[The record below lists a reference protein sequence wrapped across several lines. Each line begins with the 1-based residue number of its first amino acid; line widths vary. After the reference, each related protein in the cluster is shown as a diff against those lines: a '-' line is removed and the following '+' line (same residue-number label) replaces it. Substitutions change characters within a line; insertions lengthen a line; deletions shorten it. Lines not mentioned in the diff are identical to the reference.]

1 MVKQSPLR
9 RLWCITA
16 WLVMWQLVVVQA
28 LAASPELHECCHEH
42 SQLPSHE
49 CAVTLM
55 LQGGYAEVLPDIVP
69 VELSAE
75 PPSAM
80 VALPVAIENEAA
92 HFTGEIIAQAPPRG
106 P

>member
-1 MVKQSPLR
+1 MVKQSPLK
-9 RLWCITA
+9 RLCCITA

-28 LAASPELHECCHEH
+28 LAASPELHKCCHEH
-42 SQLPSHE
+42 SQPPSHE

-69 VELSAE
+69 VELSSE

-92 HFTGEIIAQAPPRG
+92 HFMGEIIAQAPPRG